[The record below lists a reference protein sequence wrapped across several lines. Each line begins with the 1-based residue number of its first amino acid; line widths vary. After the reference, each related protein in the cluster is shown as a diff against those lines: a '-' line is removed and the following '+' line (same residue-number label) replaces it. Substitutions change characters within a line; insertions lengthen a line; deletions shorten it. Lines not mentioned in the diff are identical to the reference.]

1 MRIFIEESHLLHV
14 LPSLAVILAL
24 LIPDSRAAELTI
36 SNHSFENPVL
46 ADGAFSFTI
55 PSWMAQGPVGTV
67 AIYNPNNSFFSN
79 TTDGT
84 PSSPLNGL
92 NAVGVNVGS
101 KLSFQT
107 TNAVSPQVV
116 YSLTFLAG
124 HRFASPFGN
133 SSVSLWAGTNLLA
146 ERFPSTPPE
155 GTFASF
161 SLSYTSPPSGPGVG
175 LPLRIELK
183 ATGTDSQPW
192 FDNFHL
198 FVDPSVCT
206 PHRATATAQLVNGVF
221 VGATITDPGCGY
233 TNNPLLV
240 IQGGGGNGA
249 AATAIVSNGVVVA
262 IQVNSGG
269 CCYTNAPTIE
279 IGSPPFVPTV
289 AIRVSRVMVTQN
301 VVLGR
306 RYVLESSFDVVS
318 WSPTGPSF
326 TATSE
331 IVESEFDASLT
342 GRFFRLREVP

>member
-1 MRIFIEESHLLHV
+1 MRTFIGEVNLFHFPLSF
-14 LPSLAVILAL
+14 AVILAL
-24 LIPDSRAAELTI
+24 VTAEARAAELTI
-36 SNHSFENPVL
+36 TNHSFENPVL
-46 ADGAFSFTI
+46 SDGGGSFST
-55 PSWMAQGPVGTV
+55 PGWTQQGPPGTL
-67 AIYNPNNSFFSN
+67 AIYNPNNTFFSN

-84 PSSPLNGL
+84 PGNPLNGL
-92 NAVGVNVGS
+92 NAVAINIGS
-101 KLSFQT
+101 KLSYQT
-107 TNAVSPQVV
+107 TNPVSPQVV

-124 HRFASPFGN
+124 YRFASPFGN

-146 ERFPSTPPE
+146 ERIPNPTE
-155 GTFASF
+155 GTFMPF
-161 SLSYTSPPSGPGVG
+161 SLIYTSPPSGLGIG
-175 LPLRIELK
+175 MPLRIELK
-183 ATGTDSQPW
+183 AVGTDSQAW

-198 FVDPSVCT
+198 FADPSVCT

-233 TNNPLLV
+233 TNTPPVV

-249 AATAIVSNGVVVA
+249 AATAVVSNGIVVA
-262 IQVNSGG
+262 IQVNNGG

-289 AIRVSRVMVTQN
+289 AIRVSRVIVTQN

-306 RYVLESSFDVVS
+306 RYVLESSSDLVS
-318 WSPTGPSF
+318 WTPTGPSF

-331 IVESEFDASLT
+331 TVESEFQVGLT